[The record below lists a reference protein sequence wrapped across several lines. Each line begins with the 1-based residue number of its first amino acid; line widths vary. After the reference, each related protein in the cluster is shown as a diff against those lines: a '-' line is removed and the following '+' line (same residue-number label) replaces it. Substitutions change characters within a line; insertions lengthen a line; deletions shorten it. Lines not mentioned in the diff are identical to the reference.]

1 MKIRSVREDDF
12 QGIAEIYNYYVQHSV
27 ATFDE
32 APVTVHFV
40 RHKAEVIL
48 PDYPYLVLEDPNGR
62 LIGYAYGS
70 SFREKSGYR
79 FTVETTIYFD
89 PAVTHKG
96 YGTVLYTALLAA
108 LRAKGYKTA
117 IGVLGLPN
125 EASAKLHE
133 KLGFIKTGHIRNA
146 GRKFEQWVD
155 TGYWCLDLESFQS
168 PR

>member
-1 MKIRSVREDDF
+1 MIIREVREEDF
-12 QGIAEIYNYYVQHSV
+12 QGIAKIYNHYVHHSV

-32 APVTVHFV
+32 EPVTVQFV
-40 RHKAEVIL
+40 QHKAETTL
-48 PDYPYLVLEDPNGR
+48 PDYPYLMLEDPNGT
-62 LIGYAYGS
+62 LMGYAYGS
-70 SFREKSGYR
+70 SFRKKSGYR
-79 FTVETTIYFD
+79 FTAETTIYFD
-89 PAVTHKG
+89 PAATHKG
-96 YGTVLYTALLAA
+96 YGTTLYTALLAA

-125 EASAKLHE
+125 EASARLHE